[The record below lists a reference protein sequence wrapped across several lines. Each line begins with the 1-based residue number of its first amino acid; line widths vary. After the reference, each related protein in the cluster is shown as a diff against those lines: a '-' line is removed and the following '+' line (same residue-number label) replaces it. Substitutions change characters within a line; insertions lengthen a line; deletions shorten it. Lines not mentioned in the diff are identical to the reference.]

1 MRFDLRFTTRPIE
14 EIWCQAV
21 VTLSYKIQDRI
32 SEHLDRI
39 DKKMGGSI
47 RKIIQSGIWSGE
59 CGEKLLFA
67 TKNSIRADKLLIYG
81 LGNETVYSIDIL
93 KREITN
99 LGNVLD
105 KMNINEFGFF
115 LPQISEVESE
125 YIIYIETAIKHLT
138 KVFIDKYK
146 DDSEYTVKI
155 FISLGNR
162 YIESTVQLNDSLRRF
177 FPPYSDFSIIPDRG
191 NINNEVVLKPAE

>member
-21 VTLSYKIQDRI
+21 VMLPCKTRNII

-125 YIIYIETAIKHLT
+125 YIIYIETAIKHLA

-146 DDSEYTVKI
+146 DDPEYTVKI

-177 FPPYSDFSIIPDRG
+177 FSPYSDFSIIPDRG